1 MNIKIGPFLY
11 GYCKLVN
18 LSLEFPLP
26 PDMHVLTKTDY
37 HSAVG
42 PRSQLALYPA
52 RFLGSLYVLSPWFS
66 LPLVVSGHMYNG
78 GQLVRAVLN

>member
-66 LPLVVSGHMYNG
+66 LPLVV
-78 GQLVRAVLN
+78 